1 MHFSED
7 MLSNFDFLSD
17 EQKIVFIRA
26 LWQRPIS
33 ILIMMSSNI

>member
-26 LWQRPIS
+26 LRPIS